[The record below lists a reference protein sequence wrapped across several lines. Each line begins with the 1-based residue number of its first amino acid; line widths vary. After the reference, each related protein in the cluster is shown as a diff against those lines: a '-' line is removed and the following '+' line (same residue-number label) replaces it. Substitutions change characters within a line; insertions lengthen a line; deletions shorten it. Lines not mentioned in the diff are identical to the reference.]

1 MSAVAVFNEGV
12 SSSQRCVGEVMCK
25 QVNSN
30 VEIRA
35 YFTELP
41 PGEHGFHIHK
51 AGDLRGEGCIA
62 ACDHF
67 SVDPTAKHGGPPD
80 SDDEV
85 SSRHTGDLGN
95 ISLGPN
101 GEPFSKLYILNNLD
115 VSELYGRS
123 LIVHEDPDDLGKG
136 SFDDSLTTGHSGKRI
151 ACVLIGRVV
160 CPEQKGGDSDLYSNR
175 LNGKKPRVLGTG
187 YGTRKKA
194 LHTIKLLKNKPIG
207 LKRQIATTMYY
218 RAKHH
223 AQQTHNMREA
233 MKVYRPYLKTLKH
246 K

>member
-1 MSAVAVFNEGV
+1 MSAVAVFKLNAEEELLK
-12 SSSQRCVGEVMCK
+12 SEGEVIFK
-25 QVNSN
+25 QVGSD
-30 VEIRA
+30 VEVRA
-35 YFTELP
+35 YFTMLP

-51 AGDLRGEGCIA
+51 AGDLRGEGCKA

-67 SVDPTAKHGGPPD
+67 SIHPNAKHGGPPG
-80 SDDEV
+80 SEGDE
-85 SSRHTGDLGN
+85 SRHTGDLGN

-101 GEPFSKLYILNNLD
+101 GEPFTKLYILKNLD
-115 VSELYGRS
+115 ISELYGRS

-136 SFDDSLTTGHSGKRI
+136 PFEDSMTTGHSGKRI
-151 ACVLIGRVV
+151 ACVIIGRVS
-160 CPEQKGGDSDLYSNR
+160 CPAQEGGDKGLYAGR
-175 LNGKKPRVLGTG
+175 ANGRRPRVPGTG

-194 LHTIKLLKNKPIG
+194 LHTIKLLKDKPIG

-223 AQQTHNMREA
+223 AQQTSNMREA